1 MGWVFKVLIET
12 EEEKPGKHEWPE
24 GSLRPRGGGG
34 ECPPAS
40 IKIVTAV
47 RQGPPAILG

>member
-24 GSLRPRGGGG
+24 GSLRPRGGG
-34 ECPPAS
+34 ESVP
-40 IKIVTAV
+40 
-47 RQGPPAILG
+47 QLL